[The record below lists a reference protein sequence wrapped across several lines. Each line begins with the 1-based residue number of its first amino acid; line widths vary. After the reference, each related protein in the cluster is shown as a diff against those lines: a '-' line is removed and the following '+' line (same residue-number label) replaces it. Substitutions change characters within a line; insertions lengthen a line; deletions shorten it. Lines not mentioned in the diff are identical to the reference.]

1 MARRFIWSGERR
13 GARDRE
19 SERARRCHA
28 AYESY
33 MYGRITVAFTVRLQ
47 HQNAKAGGTNP
58 IVHLQALVRQRH
70 VLVEAEPGVAWNPL
84 PPAPWIARDASSCMR
99 LCTYARLISLSAS
112 HLSLSLSVHCAC
124 FVATRLRPAL
134 AACNYC
140 VLRTPN
146 RKFPPPRPH
155 EVGVGGACR
164 LGSLNG
170 ADQAPT
176 AQGRL
181 LA

>member
-28 AYESY
+28 AYESC
-33 MYGRITVAFTVRLQ
+33 TDVSPVAFTVRLQ
-47 HQNAKAGGTNP
+47 HQNAEAGGTNP
-58 IVHLQALVRQRH
+58 IVHLQALVRQRRPRGSRAGRG
-70 VLVEAEPGVAWNPL
+70 LEPST
-84 PPAPWIARDASSCMR
+84 PWI
-99 LCTYARLISLSAS
+99 
-112 HLSLSLSVHCAC
+112 
-124 FVATRLRPAL
+124 ATRLRVCVSAHMHVSSLSLLLISLCLSLCTARVSWPPASALRAL

>member
-1 MARRFIWSGERR
+1 MNHICTDVSLWRLPYGFSTKTQKPGALILLYTSRLSSGS
-13 GARDRE
+13 A
-19 SERARRCHA
+19 
-28 AYESY
+28 
-33 MYGRITVAFTVRLQ
+33 
-47 HQNAKAGGTNP
+47 
-58 IVHLQALVRQRH
+58 

-84 PPAPWIARDASSCMR
+84 PPGLRRVFVYAS
-99 LCTYARLISLSAS
+99 LHICTSHLSLSAS

>member
-58 IVHLQALVRQRH
+58 IVHLQALVRQRRPRGSRAGRG
-70 VLVEAEPGVAWNPL
+70 LEPL
-84 PPAPWIARDASSCMR
+84 PPGLRRVFVYAS
-99 LCTYARLISLSAS
+99 LHICTSHLSLSAS

>member
-47 HQNAKAGGTNP
+47 HQNAEAGGTNP

-84 PPAPWIARDASSCMR
+84 PPG
-99 LCTYARLISLSAS
+99 L
-112 HLSLSLSVHCAC
+112 H
-124 FVATRLRPAL
+124 ATRLRVCVSAHMHVSSLSLLLISLCLSLCTARVSWPPASAL
-134 AACNYC
+134 
-140 VLRTPN
+140 
-146 RKFPPPRPH
+146 
-155 EVGVGGACR
+155 
-164 LGSLNG
+164 
-170 ADQAPT
+170 
-176 AQGRL
+176 RL
-181 LA
+181 LHATTASCVRRIESSHLPGRMRSASVVHAGLGP

>member
-58 IVHLQALVRQRH
+58 IVHLQALVRQRRPRGSRAGRG
-70 VLVEAEPGVAWNPL
+70 LEPST
-84 PPAPWIARDASSCMR
+84 PWIARDASSCMR